1 MAGNCTFIHGLEKNA
16 KLIPNAVAISQGNR
30 YLTYKDLD
38 QRANQLGKA
47 LLRLGVGR
55 GERVSIALTNSFEF
69 LESTFGAWKL
79 AAITI
84 PLNYR
89 FMDEE
94 LIHVLDNSDSVGVI
108 LNAEY
113 LEIFQRI
120 WPRLPNI
127 RFLLVVG
134 ECEPDPQ
141 NNIYQYDTLLK
152 QFSGNK
158 PKLAWKEQGNEDT
171 GYNIYTGGTT
181 GMPKGISYTE
191 KGFTKTVVEALGSN
205 APDLLQRVADAPD
218 HLLRLL
224 PGGRII
230 SSRLGRAF
238 LRLPLWGKL
247 GAKGAKY
254 APASYNRFLAKMLA
268 GDVRVLLVSP
278 LMHAWAWA
286 ISANLIKLGGTVF
299 LLNSDH
305 YDVEEALGLISK
317 NKIRAIAAIGDSTLK
332 PILAELDTQPDK
344 YSLDT
349 LNVIIASG
357 MPTSPE
363 VKEGLL
369 KRHLNHTILL
379 DVLISSEITHGAATI
394 YTSADTNFNK
404 AVFKV
409 TERIQVLNSDTG
421 EPVSVGEVG
430 EVARQ
435 TDVVPQGYYKDPEKT
450 KKLIREFNGKT
461 WLMSGDLAEL
471 REDGSFSF
479 VGRGSEC
486 INTGG
491 EKVYPEEVEN
501 LIRQMDAVEIVG
513 ITATPDEKFGEAVT
527 AVIQLKAGSR
537 LTEQQVIEFTKG
549 KISGYKCPRRIL
561 FVKEFPTT
569 LIGKPHYKALRE
581 LAKQSDEA
589 LKSSG
594 VLSLAS

>member
-1 MAGNCTFIHGLEKNA
+1 MAGNCTFVYGLEKNA

-108 LNAEY
+108 LDAEY
-113 LEIFQRI
+113 LEMFQRI

-134 ECEPDPQ
+134 DCEADAK
-141 NNIYQYDTLLK
+141 NNIYHYDTLLR
-152 QFSGNK
+152 QFSATK

-205 APDLLQRVADAPD
+205 APDLVQRISEAPD

-224 PGGRII
+224 PGGRLI
-230 SSRLGRAF
+230 SSRVGRAI
-238 LRLPLWGKL
+238 LRFPLWGKIA
-247 GAKGAKY
+247 AKGAKY

-299 LLNSDH
+299 LLDSAH

-332 PILAELDTQPDK
+332 PILTELDAHPNK
-344 YSLDT
+344 YNLDT

-369 KRHLNHTILL
+369 KRHMNNTILL

-409 TERIQVLNSDTG
+409 TDRIQVLNSDTG

-471 REDGSFSF
+471 RADGSFSF

-501 LIRQMDAVEIVG
+501 LIKQMDEVEIVG
-513 ITATPDEKFGEAVT
+513 ITATPDEKYGEAVT
-527 AVIQLKAGSR
+527 AVIQLKAGR
-537 LTEQQVIEFTKG
+537 QLTQQQVIEFTQG
-549 KISGYKCPRRIL
+549 KISGYKRPRRIL

-589 LKSSG
+589 LKTSG
-594 VLSLAS
+594 VLALAS